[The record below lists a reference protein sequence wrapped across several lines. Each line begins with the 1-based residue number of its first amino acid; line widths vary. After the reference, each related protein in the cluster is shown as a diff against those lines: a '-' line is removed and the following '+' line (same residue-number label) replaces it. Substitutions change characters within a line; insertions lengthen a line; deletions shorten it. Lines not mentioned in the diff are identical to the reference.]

1 MDKSKFFRVF
11 FFSFLG
17 LFLVISIWVL
27 RSGFGLAVDDLA
39 VQSLEVSPPSQE
51 VSGSAGSQIMVKAKI
66 RNKSFNPVN
75 LKVRVE
81 DFTASGQE
89 GQVALVEKT
98 ENSLKSWSLLSLEQL
113 SLKPNEQKEVTA
125 MINIPAGLVGGHYG
139 AFVFSIVGEEPKGG
153 EAALAQ
159 EVASLFLIRLG
170 GETKESLVLTDFKVP
185 RFLEFGPVP
194 MEIKFKNSGNVHSK
208 PFGLINV
215 RNVFGK
221 TVKDVVVK
229 GETNILPG
237 ATRVIRANL
246 DKKYMFGFYT
256 AEVLMNYG
264 SKNESLSSTSTF
276 VVVPVRIVLGVL
288 FGVVILVKMRK
299 RLSKA
304 WKALVGK

>member
-1 MDKSKFFRVF
+1 MDKGKFFRIF
-11 FFSFLG
+11 LFSSLG
-17 LFLVISIWVL
+17 LFLIFSFWVL
-27 RSGFGLAVDDLA
+27 RSNFGLAVDDLA

-51 VSGSAGSQIMVKAKI
+51 VNGNPGSQLMVKTKI
-66 RNKSFNPVN
+66 RNKSFNSVN
-75 LKVRVE
+75 LKIRIE
-81 DFTASGQE
+81 DFTATGQE

-98 ENSLKSWSLLSLEQL
+98 DNSLKTWSLLSTEQFT
-113 SLKPNEQKEVTA
+113 LKPNEQKEVTA

-139 AFVFSIVGEEPKGG
+139 AFVFSIVGSEPKAG

-159 EVASLFLIRLG
+159 EVASLFLVRLG
-170 GETKESLVLTDFKVP
+170 GEVKENLVLTDFKVP
-185 RFLEFGPVP
+185 GFMEFGPVS

-208 PFGLINV
+208 PFGLVNV

-237 ATRVIRANL
+237 ATRVIRTSL
-246 DKKYMFGFYT
+246 DKKYLFGFYT

-264 SKNESLSSTSTF
+264 EKNQSLSSTARF
-276 VVVPVRIVLGVL
+276 IVLPVRIILGVL
-288 FGVVILVKMRK
+288 VVVFVLFKMRK
-299 RLSKA
+299 RLTKA